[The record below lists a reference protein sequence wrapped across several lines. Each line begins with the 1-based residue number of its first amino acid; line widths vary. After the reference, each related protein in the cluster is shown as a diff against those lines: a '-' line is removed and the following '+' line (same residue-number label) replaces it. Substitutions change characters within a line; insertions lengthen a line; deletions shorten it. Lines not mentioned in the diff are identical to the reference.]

1 MYYTKAAG
9 ESGGLGKYGG
19 VAYILY
25 DPDEGTIGQPQEQ
38 NPSLHTPTQVSVNA
52 GKRTF
57 KMKFTHISHLC
68 E

>member
-19 VAYILY
+19 VANILY
-25 DPDEGTIGQPQEQ
+25 DPDEGTIGQPQEHDLS
-38 NPSLHTPTQVSVNA
+38 PHTPTQVSVNA

-57 KMKFTHISHLC
+57 KMKSTHITHLC
-68 E
+68 K